1 MKIVLNIKELL
12 VEGKINQAEYDKLLS
27 LSKNETGSLALNL
40 LIGFG
45 IIMVCVGVITLTQS
59 FSTSLIMGLLTFLI
73 GLFIQF
79 KGTKE
84 WSVLSS
90 CCSISGVLI
99 FIGGMNI
106 WLIDA
111 ILSESVF
118 LPLAMNVEILTT
130 FILIASS
137 VFLTSNI
144 LAALSIL
151 SIAQITGAGTDY
163 FMASYTIWVSSPV
176 VTIVLFSALAFFLYY
191 LSRSTLSRYEN
202 ILITGSRTSVLV
214 TNFGFWV
221 GSLFGGGKE
230 VGVSPQLMSIAWALA
245 LIVFAV
251 WGWRANRRW
260 VVTVASIFGAIHF
273 YTQWF
278 TILEMEPALVVISGV
293 IAIGIGIG
301 IKRLDSTMKAK

>member
-1 MKIVLNIKELL
+1 
-12 VEGKINQAEYDKLLS
+12 
-27 LSKNETGSLALNL
+27 
-40 LIGFG
+40 
-45 IIMVCVGVITLTQS
+45 
-59 FSTSLIMGLLTFLI
+59 
-73 GLFIQF
+73 LFIQF

-106 WLIDA
+106 WLIEA

-137 VFLTSNI
+137 MFLTSNI

-163 FMASYTIWVSSPV
+163 FLASYTIWVSSPV

-191 LSRSTLSRYEN
+191 FSRSTFSRYEN
-202 ILITGSRTSVLV
+202 ILITASRTSVLV
-214 TNFGFWV
+214 ANFGFWV
-221 GSLFGGGKE
+221 GSLFGGGE
-230 VGVSPQLMSIAWALA
+230 VGVSPELISIAWALA

-278 TILEMEPALVVISGV
+278 TILEMEPASVVIGGV

-301 IKRLDSTMKAK
+301 IKRLDSTMKA